1 VSRVGFSL
9 IELIIVVFLI
19 GVFSFIAIKLPSSL
33 EQKSFDNLR
42 DILYPNGEIY
52 IFDDKSVLL
61 IKDNKEKF
69 INFNFSPFEVYDIDG
84 NLISFNN
91 YKNKKVIFHYKI
103 KNGIGDVL
111 IVKEKKVYYF
121 KPLYVKVY
129 KNLQSLKNNLVL
141 VINEGEYY

>member
-33 EQKSFDNLR
+33 EQKSFGNLR

-52 IFDDKSVLL
+52 IFDDNSVLL
-61 IKDNKEKF
+61 KKDNKEKF
-69 INFNFSPFEVYDIDG
+69 INFTFSPFEVYDIDG

-103 KNGIGDVL
+103 KKRNRGSFNC
-111 IVKEKKVYYF
+111 KREK
-121 KPLYVKVY
+121 
-129 KNLQSLKNNLVL
+129 SLLF
-141 VINEGEYY
+141 